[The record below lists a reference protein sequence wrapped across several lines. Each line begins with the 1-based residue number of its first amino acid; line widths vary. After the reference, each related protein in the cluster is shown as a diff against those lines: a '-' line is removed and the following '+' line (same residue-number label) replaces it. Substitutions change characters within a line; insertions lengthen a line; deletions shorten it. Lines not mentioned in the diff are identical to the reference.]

1 MNKHVF
7 LLFISFFICSFAF
20 ADYTI
25 KNVYRFDN
33 IDMIKNI
40 DSSSI
45 VNLTVNGFSEDS
57 NGNKA
62 TSKCLVHVIEGTIS
76 GNCEAIDQDGDIE
89 YSTVLRD
96 MSKGN
101 VGELKRIGGTGK
113 YENKSSTCEYTVH
126 LTDFKVGVGYL
137 TASCKE

>member
-1 MNKHVF
+1 MKLGLIVTI
-7 LLFISFFICSFAF
+7 LISMSSIVY
-20 ADYTI
+20 ADYTV

-33 IDMIKNI
+33 IDMIKST

-45 VNLTVNGFSEDS
+45 ISLTVNGFSEDS

-62 TSKCLVHVIEGTIS
+62 TSKCLVDVVKGTIS
-76 GNCEAIDQDGDIE
+76 GHCEAIDQDGDIE
-89 YSTVLRD
+89 YSTVNRN
-96 MSKGN
+96 MSEGN
-101 VGELKRIGGTGK
+101 VGILQRTGGTGK
-113 YENKSSTCEYTVH
+113 YANKTSVCEYTVE